1 MSGQSTTTSSA
12 AGRRQSAGIYRVD
25 VKLGPD
31 PVWRTF
37 FRVTE

>member
-1 MSGQSTTTSSA
+1 LDEPFVQYWTIPLSGLTPA
-12 AGRRQSAGIYRVD
+12 IYRVD